1 MPPVGK
7 DRSGRY
13 GTVTDDEKTKD
24 EDCSMKINGA
34 VFDMDGTL
42 VDSLT
47 FWASLW
53 GDIGREY
60 LQDPSFTVPKEVDR
74 KIRTMVLRDAM
85 VYVKDFCKLDISAEE
100 LEEFTK
106 RQLETFYRTVV
117 TVMGNAEAFLKH
129 LKAKGIPMV
138 LATATEQKY
147 VDVVMERLGLDQY
160 FDVMLSCVDLGVGKD
175 RPDIY
180 LESAK
185 RLGLEAGEICVFED
199 SYVALETAKA
209 AGFQTVGI
217 FDENNFRQDRLEA
230 ASDIYIAKGADIG
243 DLIPMI

>member
-1 MPPVGK
+1 
-7 DRSGRY
+7 
-13 GTVTDDEKTKD
+13 
-24 EDCSMKINGA
+24 
-34 VFDMDGTL
+34 
-42 VDSLT
+42 
-47 FWASLW
+47 
-53 GDIGREY
+53 
-60 LQDPSFTVPKEVDR
+60 
-74 KIRTMVLRDAM
+74 
-85 VYVKDFCKLDISAEE
+85 
-100 LEEFTK
+100 
-106 RQLETFYRTVV
+106 V
-117 TVMGNAEAFLKH
+117 TVKGNAEAFLKH

-147 VDVVMERLGLDQY
+147 VDVVMERLGLGQY

-185 RLGLEAGEICVFED
+185 RLGLEVGEICVFED